1 MKRKILFALIGIV
14 LGNCA
19 LAQDTLYGKVTDFN
33 GQPVIAAT
41 IEITGTDV
49 GIGTFSEQDGS
60 WILVTNK
67 ISYINDKCLEIGYL
81 GLKTQKIKIGEQ
93 REFNIRLEK
102 DDIIDWD
109 KQPKIGYASQ
119 QHTEDAAKKN
129 DSTTTGVNVSPADS
143 KDIVFRNEK
152 AMDLAGK
159 KVSTPVSQTNLKWYG
174 FVRNYFTFDTRE
186 SKSGTDELYYYVPL
200 DQSIQADGTDINQH
214 PTMKWSAITSRLGL
228 DVNEYKIG
236 KVNVGAKIEADFY
249 SGLTGVTGTAQFR
262 LRQAYTTLNW
272 QSENNNKYSLKV
284 GQAWHPMAADMV
296 HCTNLEIGVPFAP
309 FSRTPQITF
318 DYAPGKVSLTTSA
331 IWQIQYTSGGPEGAS
346 ANYIKYSNIPEFYF
360 GVNFKGDN
368 GLLARAGVDLLS
380 IKPRYKGEAS
390 MMQNGDTVKYTALV
404 EDRITTVSPFVYL
417 QYKGDKFQFRAKSI
431 LAQAGEHMNLN
442 GGYGVTAKH
451 DGVDE
456 DGHWEYTPVRYSSSW
471 ISMMYGKK
479 WQGILFAGYAKNLG
493 TADALLVDYT
503 DTEGNE
509 YANIANNYL
518 SKNTYANINSMWRLS
533 PGVVRNWGKLALSLE
548 WHITSVQYGEFVKQG
563 KDSFVSA
570 KNGMAENNLHWITN
584 HRLQMMLKYSF

>member
-1 MKRKILFALIGIV
+1 MKRYLLFASFFCV
-14 LGNCA
+14 TCGNA
-19 LAQDTLYGKVTDFN
+19 LLAQT
-33 GQPVIAAT
+33 
-41 IEITGTDV
+41 E
-49 GIGTFSEQDGS
+49 
-60 WILVTNK
+60 
-67 ISYINDKCLEIGYL
+67 
-81 GLKTQKIKIGEQ
+81 TQVAETP
-93 REFNIRLEK
+93 
-102 DDIIDWD
+102 
-109 KQPKIGYASQ
+109 QPKA
-119 QHTEDAAKKN
+119 T
-129 DSTTTGVNVSPADS
+129 
-143 KDIVFRNEK
+143 
-152 AMDLAGK
+152 
-159 KVSTPVSQTNLKWYG
+159 LKWYG

-186 SKSGTDELYYYVPL
+186 SKAGTDELYYYVPL
-200 DQSIQADGTDINQH
+200 DESVQADGTDINAH

-272 QSENNNKYSLKV
+272 QSGNKNKYSLKV

-296 HCTNLEIGVPFAP
+296 HSTNLEIGVPFAP

-318 DYAPGKVSLTTSA
+318 DYIPGKVSLTASA
-331 IWQIQYTSGGPEGAS
+331 IWQMQYTSGGPEGAS
-346 ANYIKYSNIPEFYF
+346 ANYIKYGNIPEFYF

-368 GLLARAGVDLLS
+368 GLLARVGVDLLS

-390 MMQNGDTVKYTALV
+390 MLQNGDIVKYTALV
-404 EDRITTVSPFVYL
+404 DDRITTVSPFVFL

-442 GGYGVTAKH
+442 GGYGVTAKSN
-451 DGVDE
+451 GLDE

-471 ISMMYGKK
+471 VSMMYGKK

-493 TADALLVDYT
+493 TADGLLVDYT
-503 DTEGNE
+503 DAEGNE

-518 SKNTYANINSMWRLS
+518 SKNTYANINSMWRLA

-563 KDSFVSA
+563 GASYVSA

>member
-1 MKRKILFALIGIV
+1 MKGKYLLASILGILV
-14 LGNCA
+14 VNCA

-33 GQPVIAAT
+33 GQPVIGAAVRVL
-41 IEITGTDV
+41 D
-49 GIGTFSEQDGS
+49 SEMETYTEMDGS
-60 WILVTNK
+60 WKIVTNGV
-67 ISYINDKCLEIGYL
+67 SDINNRNLQIENL
-81 GLKTQKIKIGEQ
+81 GETNIIKIGKQ
-93 REFNIRLEK
+93 REFNIRLKEPKNYVTLVVTDKVK
-102 DDIIDWD
+102 DETSSC
-109 KQPKIGYASQ
+109 PP
-119 QHTEDAAKKN
+119 T
-129 DSTTTGVNVSPADS
+129 VPA
-143 KDIVFRNEK
+143 
-152 AMDLAGK
+152 
-159 KVSTPVSQTNLKWYG
+159 PVAQLKWYG

-186 SKSGTDELYYYVPL
+186 SKAGTDELYYYVPL
-200 DQSIQADGTDINQH
+200 DESVQADGTDINQH

-272 QSENNNKYSLKV
+272 QSENKNEYSLKV

-296 HCTNLEIGVPFAP
+296 HSTNLEIGVPFAP

-318 DYAPGKVSLTTSA
+318 DYAPGKVSLTASA
-331 IWQIQYTSGGPEGAS
+331 IWQMQYTSGGPEGAS

-368 GLLARAGVDLLS
+368 GLLARVGVDLLS

-404 EDRITTVSPFVYL
+404 DDRITTVSPFVYL
-417 QYKGDKFQFRAKSI
+417 QYKGDKFQLRAKSI

>member
-1 MKRKILFALIGIV
+1 MKGKYLLASILGILV
-14 LGNCA
+14 VNCA

-33 GQPVIAAT
+33 GQPVIGAAVRVL
-41 IEITGTDV
+41 D
-49 GIGTFSEQDGS
+49 SEMETYTEMDGS
-60 WILVTNK
+60 WKIVTNGV
-67 ISYINDKCLEIGYL
+67 SDINNRNLQIENL
-81 GLKTQKIKIGEQ
+81 GETNIIKIGKQ
-93 REFNIRLEK
+93 REFNIRLKEPKNYVTRVVTDKVK
-102 DDIIDWD
+102 DETSSCT
-109 KQPKIGYASQ
+109 P
-119 QHTEDAAKKN
+119 T
-129 DSTTTGVNVSPADS
+129 VPA
-143 KDIVFRNEK
+143 
-152 AMDLAGK
+152 
-159 KVSTPVSQTNLKWYG
+159 PVAQLKWYG

-186 SKSGTDELYYYVPL
+186 SKAGTDELYYYVPL
-200 DQSIQADGTDINQH
+200 DESVQADGTDINAH

-272 QSENNNKYSLKV
+272 QSENKNKYSLKV

-296 HCTNLEIGVPFAP
+296 HSTNLEIGVPFAP

-318 DYAPGKVSLTTSA
+318 DYALGKVSLTASA
-331 IWQIQYTSGGPEGAS
+331 IWQMQYTSGGPEGAS

-360 GVNFKGDN
+360 GVNFKGNN
-368 GLLARAGVDLLS
+368 GLLARVGVDLLS

-390 MMQNGDTVKYTALV
+390 MLQNGDTVKYTALV
-404 EDRITTVSPFVYL
+404 DDRITTVSPFVFL
-417 QYKGDKFQFRAKSI
+417 QYKGDKLQFRAKSI

-442 GGYGVTAKH
+442 GGYGVTAKSN
-451 DGVDE
+451 GLDE

-471 ISMMYGKK
+471 VSMMYGKK

-503 DTEGNE
+503 DAEGNE

-518 SKNTYANINSMWRLS
+518 SKNTYANINSMWRLA

-563 KDSFVSA
+563 GVSYVSA

>member
-33 GQPVIAAT
+33 GQPVIGAAVRVL
-41 IEITGTDV
+41 D
-49 GIGTFSEQDGS
+49 SEMETYTEMDGS
-60 WILVTNK
+60 WKIVTNGV
-67 ISYINDKCLEIGYL
+67 SDINNRNLQIENL
-81 GLKTQKIKIGEQ
+81 GETNIIKIGKQ
-93 REFNIRLEK
+93 REFNIRLKEPKNYVTRVVTDKVK
-102 DDIIDWD
+102 DETSSC
-109 KQPKIGYASQ
+109 PP
-119 QHTEDAAKKN
+119 T
-129 DSTTTGVNVSPADS
+129 VPA
-143 KDIVFRNEK
+143 
-152 AMDLAGK
+152 
-159 KVSTPVSQTNLKWYG
+159 PVAQLKWYG

-236 KVNVGAKIEADFY
+236 NVNVGAKIEADFY

-318 DYAPGKVSLTTSA
+318 DYAPGKVSLTASA
-331 IWQIQYTSGGPEGAS
+331 IWQMQYTSGGPEGAS

-368 GLLARAGVDLLS
+368 GLLARVGVDLLS

-404 EDRITTVSPFVYL
+404 DDRITTVSPFVYL
-417 QYKGDKFQFRAKSI
+417 QYKGDKFQLRAKSI

-493 TADALLVDYT
+493 TANALLVDYT

-563 KDSFVSA
+563 GASYVSA

>member
-1 MKRKILFALIGIV
+1 MKGKYLLASILGILV
-14 LGNCA
+14 VNCA

-33 GQPVIAAT
+33 GQPVIGAAVRVL
-41 IEITGTDV
+41 D
-49 GIGTFSEQDGS
+49 SEMETYTEMDGS
-60 WILVTNK
+60 WKIVTNGV
-67 ISYINDKCLEIGYL
+67 SDINNRNLQIENL
-81 GLKTQKIKIGEQ
+81 GETNIIKIGKQ
-93 REFNIRLEK
+93 REFNIRLKEPKNYVTRVVTDKVK
-102 DDIIDWD
+102 DETSSCT
-109 KQPKIGYASQ
+109 P
-119 QHTEDAAKKN
+119 T
-129 DSTTTGVNVSPADS
+129 VPA
-143 KDIVFRNEK
+143 
-152 AMDLAGK
+152 
-159 KVSTPVSQTNLKWYG
+159 PVAQLKWYG

-186 SKSGTDELYYYVPL
+186 SKAGTDELYYYVPL
-200 DQSIQADGTDINQH
+200 DESVQADGTDINAH

-272 QSENNNKYSLKV
+272 QSENKNKYSLKV

-296 HCTNLEIGVPFAP
+296 HSTNLEIGVPFAP

-318 DYAPGKVSLTTSA
+318 DYAPGKVSLTASA
-331 IWQIQYTSGGPEGAS
+331 IWQMQYTSGGPEGAS

-368 GLLARAGVDLLS
+368 GLLARVGVDLLS

-390 MMQNGDTVKYTALV
+390 MLQNGDTVKYTALV
-404 EDRITTVSPFVYL
+404 DDRITTVSPFVFL

-442 GGYGVTAKH
+442 GGYGVTAKSN
-451 DGVDE
+451 GLDE

-471 ISMMYGKK
+471 VSMMYGKK

-493 TADALLVDYT
+493 TADGLLP
-503 DTEGNE
+503 DTTYNGVN
-509 YANIANNYL
+509 YADISNNYL
-518 SKNTYANINSMWRLS
+518 SKNTYANINSMWRLA

-563 KDSFVSA
+563 GVSYVSA

>member
-1 MKRKILFALIGIV
+1 MKGKYLLASILGILV
-14 LGNCA
+14 VNCA

-33 GQPVIAAT
+33 GQPVIGAAVRVL
-41 IEITGTDV
+41 D
-49 GIGTFSEQDGS
+49 SEMETYTEMDGS
-60 WILVTNK
+60 WKIVTNGV
-67 ISYINDKCLEIGYL
+67 SDINNRNLQIENL
-81 GLKTQKIKIGEQ
+81 GETNIIKIGKQ
-93 REFNIRLEK
+93 REFNIRLKEPKNYVTLVVTDKVK
-102 DDIIDWD
+102 DETSSC
-109 KQPKIGYASQ
+109 PP
-119 QHTEDAAKKN
+119 T
-129 DSTTTGVNVSPADS
+129 VPA
-143 KDIVFRNEK
+143 
-152 AMDLAGK
+152 
-159 KVSTPVSQTNLKWYG
+159 PVAQLKWYG

-186 SKSGTDELYYYVPL
+186 SKAGTDELYYYVPL
-200 DQSIQADGTDINQH
+200 DESVQADGTDINQH

-272 QSENNNKYSLKV
+272 QSENKNKYSLKV

-296 HCTNLEIGVPFAP
+296 HSTNLEIGVPFAP

-318 DYAPGKVSLTTSA
+318 DYAPGKVSLTASA
-331 IWQIQYTSGGPEGAS
+331 IWQMQYTSGGPEGAS

-368 GLLARAGVDLLS
+368 GLLARVGVDLLS

-404 EDRITTVSPFVYL
+404 DDRITTVSPFVYL
-417 QYKGDKFQFRAKSI
+417 QYKGDKFQLRAKSI

>member
-19 LAQDTLYGKVTDFN
+19 LAQDTL
-33 GQPVIAAT
+33 PVKKEALNCS
-41 IEITGTDV
+41 ITV
-49 GIGTFSEQDGS
+49 
-60 WILVTNK
+60 
-67 ISYINDKCLEIGYL
+67 
-81 GLKTQKIKIGEQ
+81 
-93 REFNIRLEK
+93 
-102 DDIIDWD
+102 
-109 KQPKIGYASQ
+109 
-119 QHTEDAAKKN
+119 AK
-129 DSTTTGVNVSPADS
+129 
-143 KDIVFRNEK
+143 
-152 AMDLAGK
+152 
-159 KVSTPVSQTNLKWYG
+159 LKWYG

-200 DQSIQADGTDINQH
+200 DQSIQPDGTDINQH

-262 LRQAYTTLNW
+262 LRHAYTTLNW

-296 HCTNLEIGVPFAP
+296 HSTNLEIGVPFAP

-318 DYAPGKVSLTTSA
+318 DYVPGKVSLTASA
-331 IWQIQYTSGGPEGAS
+331 IWQMQYTSGGPDGAS

-368 GLLARAGVDLLS
+368 GLLARIGVDMLS

-404 EDRITTVSPFVYL
+404 DDRITTVSPFVFL

-442 GGYGVTAKH
+442 GGYGITAKAN
-451 DGVDE
+451 GVDE

-471 ISMMYGKK
+471 ISMMYGKE

-503 DTEGNE
+503 DAEGNE

-518 SKNTYANINSMWRLS
+518 SKNTYANINSMWRLA
-533 PGVVRNWGKLALSLE
+533 PGVVFNYWGKFALSFE

-563 KDSFVSA
+563 GASYVSA

>member
-33 GQPVIAAT
+33 GQPVIGAAVRVL
-41 IEITGTDV
+41 D
-49 GIGTFSEQDGS
+49 SEMETYTEMDGS
-60 WILVTNK
+60 WKIVTNGV
-67 ISYINDKCLEIGYL
+67 SDINNRNLQIENL
-81 GLKTQKIKIGEQ
+81 GETNIIKIGKQ
-93 REFNIRLEK
+93 REFNIRLKEPKNYVTRVVIDKVK
-102 DDIIDWD
+102 DETSSC
-109 KQPKIGYASQ
+109 PP
-119 QHTEDAAKKN
+119 T
-129 DSTTTGVNVSPADS
+129 VPA
-143 KDIVFRNEK
+143 
-152 AMDLAGK
+152 
-159 KVSTPVSQTNLKWYG
+159 PVAQLKWYG
-174 FVRNYFTFDTRE
+174 FVRNYFTFDSRE

-331 IWQIQYTSGGPEGAS
+331 IWQMQYTSGGPEGAS

-368 GLLARAGVDLLS
+368 GLLARVGVDLLS

-390 MMQNGDTVKYTALV
+390 MLQNGDTVKYTALV
-404 EDRITTVSPFVYL
+404 DDRITTVSPFVYL
-417 QYKGDKFQFRAKSI
+417 QYKGDKFQLRAKSI

-442 GGYGVTAKH
+442 GGYGVTAKSN
-451 DGVDE
+451 GLDE

-471 ISMMYGKK
+471 VSMMYGKK

>member
-33 GQPVIAAT
+33 GQPVIGAAVRVL
-41 IEITGTDV
+41 D
-49 GIGTFSEQDGS
+49 SEMETYTEMDGS
-60 WILVTNK
+60 WKIVTNGV
-67 ISYINDKCLEIGYL
+67 SDINNRNLQIENL
-81 GLKTQKIKIGEQ
+81 GETNIIKIGKQ
-93 REFNIRLEK
+93 REFNIRLKEPKNYVTRVVTDKVK
-102 DDIIDWD
+102 DDETSSC
-109 KQPKIGYASQ
+109 PP
-119 QHTEDAAKKN
+119 T
-129 DSTTTGVNVSPADS
+129 VPA
-143 KDIVFRNEK
+143 
-152 AMDLAGK
+152 
-159 KVSTPVSQTNLKWYG
+159 PVAQLKWYG

-186 SKSGTDELYYYVPL
+186 SKAGTDELYYYVPL
-200 DQSIQADGTDINQH
+200 DESVQPDGTDINAH
-214 PTMKWSAITSRLGL
+214 PTMKWSAITSRIGL

-272 QSENNNKYSLKV
+272 QSENKNKYSLKV

-296 HCTNLEIGVPFAP
+296 HSTNLEIGVPFAP

-318 DYAPGKVSLTTSA
+318 DYAPGKVSLTASA
-331 IWQIQYTSGGPEGAS
+331 IWQMQYTSGGPEGAS

-368 GLLARAGVDLLS
+368 GLLARVGVDLLS

-390 MMQNGDTVKYTALV
+390 MLQNGDTVKYTALV
-404 EDRITTVSPFVYL
+404 DDRITTVSPFVYM

-442 GGYGVTAKH
+442 GGYGVTAKSN
-451 DGVDE
+451 GLDE

-471 ISMMYGKK
+471 VSMMYGKK

-493 TADALLVDYT
+493 TADGLLP
-503 DTEGNE
+503 DTTYNGVN
-509 YANIANNYL
+509 YADISNNYL
-518 SKNTYANINSMWRLS
+518 SKNTYANINSMWRLA

-548 WHITSVQYGEFVKQG
+548 WHITSVQYGELLKLKVVESDG
-563 KDSFVSA
+563 KKTTHSYVQA
-570 KNGMAENNLHWITN
+570 ENGMAENNLHWITN

>member
-1 MKRKILFALIGIV
+1 MKGKYLLASILGILV
-14 LGNCA
+14 VNCA
-19 LAQDTLYGKVTDFN
+19 LAQDTLYGKVAD
-33 GQPVIAAT
+33 
-41 IEITGTDV
+41 
-49 GIGTFSEQDGS
+49 
-60 WILVTNK
+60 
-67 ISYINDKCLEIGYL
+67 YYDKPI
-81 GLKTQKIKIGEQ
+81 
-93 REFNIRLEK
+93 
-102 DDIIDWD
+102 
-109 KQPKIGYASQ
+109 PP
-119 QHTEDAAKKN
+119 DAVFV
-129 DSTTTGVNVSPADS
+129 DTTDS
-143 KDIVFRNEK
+143 KDSASKGNEK
-152 AMDLAGK
+152 TTKTTESVQIERCQGPARADL
-159 KVSTPVSQTNLKWYG
+159 VWYG

-186 SKSGTDELYYYVPL
+186 SKAGTDELYYYVPL
-200 DQSIQADGTDINQH
+200 DESVQADGTDINAH
-214 PTMKWSAITSRLGL
+214 PTMKWSAITSRIGL
-228 DVNEYKIG
+228 DIWDYIINEHLVVDG
-236 KVNVGAKIEADFY
+236 KIEADFY

-262 LRQAYTTLNW
+262 LRQAYTVLAWCDDREAPMNT
-272 QSENNNKYSLKV
+272 YSLKV

-296 HCTNLEIGVPFAP
+296 HSTNLEIGVPFAP

-318 DYAPGKVSLTTSA
+318 NYHPGRPFSLTASA
-331 IWQIQYTSGGPEGAS
+331 LWQMQYTSGGPEGAS

-368 GLLARAGVDLLS
+368 GLLARVGVDLLS

-390 MMQNGDTVKYTALV
+390 MLQNGDTVKYTALV
-404 EDRITTVSPFVYL
+404 DDRITTFSPFVYM

-442 GGYGVTAKH
+442 GGYGVTAKSN
-451 DGVDE
+451 GLDE

-471 ISMMYGKK
+471 VSMMYGKK

-518 SKNTYANINSMWRLS
+518 SKNTYANINSMWRLA

>member
-33 GQPVIAAT
+33 GQPVIGAAVRVL
-41 IEITGTDV
+41 D
-49 GIGTFSEQDGS
+49 SEMETYTEMDGS
-60 WILVTNK
+60 WKIVTNGV
-67 ISYINDKCLEIGYL
+67 SDINNRNLQIENL
-81 GLKTQKIKIGEQ
+81 GETNIIKIGKQ
-93 REFNIRLEK
+93 REFNIRLKEPKNYVTRVVTDKVK
-102 DDIIDWD
+102 DETSSC
-109 KQPKIGYASQ
+109 PP
-119 QHTEDAAKKN
+119 T
-129 DSTTTGVNVSPADS
+129 VPA
-143 KDIVFRNEK
+143 
-152 AMDLAGK
+152 
-159 KVSTPVSQTNLKWYG
+159 PVAQLKWYG

-236 KVNVGAKIEADFY
+236 NVNVGAKIEADFY

-318 DYAPGKVSLTTSA
+318 DYAPGKVSLTASA
-331 IWQIQYTSGGPEGAS
+331 IWQMQYTSGGPEGAS

-368 GLLARAGVDLLS
+368 GLLARVGVDLLS
-380 IKPRYKGEAS
+380 IKPRYKSEAS

-404 EDRITTVSPFVYL
+404 DDRITTVSPFVYL

-493 TADALLVDYT
+493 TANALLVDYT

-563 KDSFVSA
+563 GASYVSA

>member
-1 MKRKILFALIGIV
+1 MKGKYLLASILGILV
-14 LGNCA
+14 VNCA

-33 GQPVIAAT
+33 GQPVIGAAVRVL
-41 IEITGTDV
+41 D
-49 GIGTFSEQDGS
+49 SEMETYTEMDGS
-60 WILVTNK
+60 WKIVTNGV
-67 ISYINDKCLEIGYL
+67 SDINNRNLQIENL
-81 GLKTQKIKIGEQ
+81 GETNIIKIGKQ
-93 REFNIRLEK
+93 REFNIRLKEPKNYVTRVVTDKVK
-102 DDIIDWD
+102 DETSSCT
-109 KQPKIGYASQ
+109 P
-119 QHTEDAAKKN
+119 T
-129 DSTTTGVNVSPADS
+129 VPA
-143 KDIVFRNEK
+143 
-152 AMDLAGK
+152 
-159 KVSTPVSQTNLKWYG
+159 PVAQLKWYG

-186 SKSGTDELYYYVPL
+186 SKAGTDELYYYVPL
-200 DQSIQADGTDINQH
+200 DESVQADGTDINAH

-272 QSENNNKYSLKV
+272 QSENKKKYSLKV

-296 HCTNLEIGVPFAP
+296 HSTNLEIGVPFAP

-318 DYAPGKVSLTTSA
+318 DYAPGKVSLTASA
-331 IWQIQYTSGGPEGAS
+331 IWQMQYTSGGPEGAS

-368 GLLARAGVDLLS
+368 GLLARVGVDLLS

-390 MMQNGDTVKYTALV
+390 MLQNGDTVKYTALV
-404 EDRITTVSPFVYL
+404 DDRITTISPFVYM
-417 QYKGDKFQFRAKSI
+417 QYKGDKFQFRVKSI

-442 GGYGVTAKH
+442 GGYGVTAKSN
-451 DGVDE
+451 GLDE

-471 ISMMYGKK
+471 VSMMYGKK

-503 DTEGNE
+503 DAEGNE

-518 SKNTYANINSMWRLS
+518 SKNTYANINSMWRLA

-563 KDSFVSA
+563 GVSYVSA

>member
-1 MKRKILFALIGIV
+1 MKGKYLLASILGILV
-14 LGNCA
+14 GNCA

-33 GQPVIAAT
+33 GQPVIGAAVRVL
-41 IEITGTDV
+41 D
-49 GIGTFSEQDGS
+49 SEMETYTEMDGS
-60 WILVTNK
+60 WKIVTNGV
-67 ISYINDKCLEIGYL
+67 SDINNRNLQIENL
-81 GLKTQKIKIGEQ
+81 GETNIIKIGKQ
-93 REFNIRLEK
+93 REFNIRLKEPKNYVTRVVTDKVK
-102 DDIIDWD
+102 DETSSC
-109 KQPKIGYASQ
+109 PP
-119 QHTEDAAKKN
+119 T
-129 DSTTTGVNVSPADS
+129 VPA
-143 KDIVFRNEK
+143 
-152 AMDLAGK
+152 
-159 KVSTPVSQTNLKWYG
+159 PVAQLKWYG

-186 SKSGTDELYYYVPL
+186 SKAGTDELYYYVPL
-200 DQSIQADGTDINQH
+200 DESVQADGTDINAH

-272 QSENNNKYSLKV
+272 QSENKNKYSLKV

-296 HCTNLEIGVPFAP
+296 HSTNLEIGVPFAP

-318 DYAPGKVSLTTSA
+318 DYAPGKVSLTASA
-331 IWQIQYTSGGPEGAS
+331 IWQMQYTSGGPEGAS

-368 GLLARAGVDLLS
+368 GLLARVGVDLLS

-390 MMQNGDTVKYTALV
+390 MLQNGDTVKYTALV
-404 EDRITTVSPFVYL
+404 DDRITTVSPFVYL
-417 QYKGDKFQFRAKSI
+417 QYKGDKFQLRAKSI

-442 GGYGVTAKH
+442 GGYGVTAKYN
-451 DGVDE
+451 GVDE

-479 WQGILFAGYAKNLG
+479 WQGILFAGYAQNLG

-563 KDSFVSA
+563 GASYVSA

>member
-33 GQPVIAAT
+33 GQPVIGAAVRVL
-41 IEITGTDV
+41 D
-49 GIGTFSEQDGS
+49 SEMETYTEMDGS
-60 WILVTNK
+60 WKIVTNGV
-67 ISYINDKCLEIGYL
+67 SDINNRNLQIENL
-81 GLKTQKIKIGEQ
+81 GETNIIKIGKQ
-93 REFNIRLEK
+93 REFNIRLKEPKNYVTRVVTDKVK
-102 DDIIDWD
+102 DETSSC
-109 KQPKIGYASQ
+109 PP
-119 QHTEDAAKKN
+119 T
-129 DSTTTGVNVSPADS
+129 VPA
-143 KDIVFRNEK
+143 
-152 AMDLAGK
+152 
-159 KVSTPVSQTNLKWYG
+159 PVAQLKWYG

-318 DYAPGKVSLTTSA
+318 DYAPGKVSLTASA
-331 IWQIQYTSGGPEGAS
+331 IWQMQYTSGGPEGAS

-368 GLLARAGVDLLS
+368 GLLARVGVDLLS

-417 QYKGDKFQFRAKSI
+417 QYKGDKFQLRAKSI

>member
-33 GQPVIAAT
+33 GQPVIGAAVRVL
-41 IEITGTDV
+41 D
-49 GIGTFSEQDGS
+49 SEMETYTEMDGS
-60 WILVTNK
+60 WKIVTNGV
-67 ISYINDKCLEIGYL
+67 SDINNRNLQIENL
-81 GLKTQKIKIGEQ
+81 GETNIIKIGKQ
-93 REFNIRLEK
+93 REFNIRLKEPKNYVTRVVTDKVK
-102 DDIIDWD
+102 DETSSC
-109 KQPKIGYASQ
+109 PP
-119 QHTEDAAKKN
+119 T
-129 DSTTTGVNVSPADS
+129 VPA
-143 KDIVFRNEK
+143 
-152 AMDLAGK
+152 
-159 KVSTPVSQTNLKWYG
+159 PVAQLKWYG

-228 DVNEYKIG
+228 DINEYKIG
-236 KVNVGAKIEADFY
+236 NVNVGAKIEADFY

-331 IWQIQYTSGGPEGAS
+331 IWQMQYTSGGPEGAS

-368 GLLARAGVDLLS
+368 GLLARVGVDLLS

-404 EDRITTVSPFVYL
+404 DDRITTVSPFVYL
-417 QYKGDKFQFRAKSI
+417 QYKGDKFQLRAKSI

-570 KNGMAENNLHWITN
+570 KNGMAKNNLHWITN

>member
-1 MKRKILFALIGIV
+1 MKRYLLFVSIFCVACGSTL
-14 LGNCA
+14 
-19 LAQDTLYGKVTDFN
+19 LAQTETQVAETPQSK
-33 GQPVIAAT
+33 AT
-41 IEITGTDV
+41 
-49 GIGTFSEQDGS
+49 
-60 WILVTNK
+60 
-67 ISYINDKCLEIGYL
+67 
-81 GLKTQKIKIGEQ
+81 
-93 REFNIRLEK
+93 
-102 DDIIDWD
+102 
-109 KQPKIGYASQ
+109 
-119 QHTEDAAKKN
+119 
-129 DSTTTGVNVSPADS
+129 
-143 KDIVFRNEK
+143 
-152 AMDLAGK
+152 
-159 KVSTPVSQTNLKWYG
+159 LKWYG

-186 SKSGTDELYYYVPL
+186 SKAGTDELYYYVPL
-200 DQSIQADGTDINQH
+200 DQSIQADGTDINAH

-236 KVNVGAKIEADFY
+236 NVNVGAKIEADFY

-272 QSENNNKYSLKV
+272 QSENKNKYSLKV

-296 HCTNLEIGVPFAP
+296 HSTNLEIGVPFAP

-318 DYAPGKVSLTTSA
+318 DYAPGKVSLTASA
-331 IWQIQYTSGGPEGAS
+331 IWQMQYTSGGPEGAS

-368 GLLARAGVDLLS
+368 GLLARVGVDLLS

-390 MMQNGDTVKYTALV
+390 MLQNGDTVKYTALV
-404 EDRITTVSPFVYL
+404 DDRITTVSPFVFL

-442 GGYGVTAKH
+442 GGYGVTAKAN
-451 DGVDE
+451 GLDE

-471 ISMMYGKK
+471 VSMMYGKK

-493 TADALLVDYT
+493 TADGLLVDYT
-503 DTEGNE
+503 DAEGNE

-518 SKNTYANINSMWRLS
+518 SKNTYANINSMWRLA

-563 KDSFVSA
+563 GASYVSA

>member
-1 MKRKILFALIGIV
+1 MKGKYLLASILGILV
-14 LGNCA
+14 VNCA

-33 GQPVIAAT
+33 GQPVIGAAVRVL
-41 IEITGTDV
+41 D
-49 GIGTFSEQDGS
+49 SEMETYTEMDGS
-60 WILVTNK
+60 WKIVTNGV
-67 ISYINDKCLEIGYL
+67 SDINNRNLQIENL
-81 GLKTQKIKIGEQ
+81 GETNIIKIGKQ
-93 REFNIRLEK
+93 REFNIRLKEPQNYVTRVVTDKVK
-102 DDIIDWD
+102 D
-109 KQPKIGYASQ
+109 KTSSCPP
-119 QHTEDAAKKN
+119 T
-129 DSTTTGVNVSPADS
+129 VPA
-143 KDIVFRNEK
+143 
-152 AMDLAGK
+152 
-159 KVSTPVSQTNLKWYG
+159 PVAQLKWYG

-186 SKSGTDELYYYVPL
+186 SKAGTDELYYYVPL
-200 DQSIQADGTDINQH
+200 DESVQPDGTDINAH

-272 QSENNNKYSLKV
+272 QSENKNKYSLKV

-296 HCTNLEIGVPFAP
+296 HSTNLEIGVPFAP

-318 DYAPGKVSLTTSA
+318 DYAPGKVSLTASA
-331 IWQIQYTSGGPEGAS
+331 IWQMQYTSGGPEGAS

-368 GLLARAGVDLLS
+368 GLLARVGVDLLS

-390 MMQNGDTVKYTALV
+390 MLQNGDTVKYTALV
-404 EDRITTVSPFVYL
+404 DDRITTVSPFVFL

-442 GGYGVTAKH
+442 GGYGVTAKAN
-451 DGVDE
+451 GLDE

-471 ISMMYGKK
+471 VSMMYGKK

-518 SKNTYANINSMWRLS
+518 SKNTYANINSMWRLA

>member
-1 MKRKILFALIGIV
+1 MKGKYLLASILGILV
-14 LGNCA
+14 VNCA

-33 GQPVIAAT
+33 DQPVIGAAVRVL
-41 IEITGTDV
+41 D
-49 GIGTFSEQDGS
+49 SEMETYTEMDGS
-60 WILVTNK
+60 WKIVTNGV
-67 ISYINDKCLEIGYL
+67 SDINNRNLQIENL
-81 GLKTQKIKIGEQ
+81 GETNIIKIGKQ
-93 REFNIRLEK
+93 REFNIRLKEPKNYVTRVVTDKVK
-102 DDIIDWD
+102 DET
-109 KQPKIGYASQ
+109 SSCSF
-119 QHTEDAAKKN
+119 T
-129 DSTTTGVNVSPADS
+129 VPA
-143 KDIVFRNEK
+143 
-152 AMDLAGK
+152 
-159 KVSTPVSQTNLKWYG
+159 PVAQLKWYG

-186 SKSGTDELYYYVPL
+186 SKAGTDELYYYVPL
-200 DQSIQADGTDINQH
+200 DESVQADGTDINAH

-236 KVNVGAKIEADFY
+236 NVNIGAKIEADFY
-249 SGLTGVTGTAQFR
+249 SGLSGVTGTAQFR

-272 QSENNNKYSLKV
+272 QSENKNKYSLKV

-296 HCTNLEIGVPFAP
+296 HSTNLEIGVPFAP

-318 DYAPGKVSLTTSA
+318 DYAPGKVSLTASA
-331 IWQIQYTSGGPEGAS
+331 IWQMQYTSGGPEGAS

-368 GLLARAGVDLLS
+368 GLLARVGVDLLS

-404 EDRITTVSPFVYL
+404 DDRITTVSPFVYL

-442 GGYGVTAKH
+442 GGYGVTAKYN
-451 DGVDE
+451 GVDE

-471 ISMMYGKK
+471 VSMMYGKK

>member
-33 GQPVIAAT
+33 GQPVIGAAVRVL
-41 IEITGTDV
+41 D
-49 GIGTFSEQDGS
+49 SEMETYTEMDGS
-60 WILVTNK
+60 WKIVTNGV
-67 ISYINDKCLEIGYL
+67 SDINNRNLQIENL
-81 GLKTQKIKIGEQ
+81 GETNIIKIGKQ
-93 REFNIRLEK
+93 REFNIRLKEPKNYVTRVVIDKVK
-102 DDIIDWD
+102 DETSSC
-109 KQPKIGYASQ
+109 PP
-119 QHTEDAAKKN
+119 T
-129 DSTTTGVNVSPADS
+129 VPA
-143 KDIVFRNEK
+143 
-152 AMDLAGK
+152 
-159 KVSTPVSQTNLKWYG
+159 PVAQLKWYG
-174 FVRNYFTFDTRE
+174 FVRNYFTFDSRE

-331 IWQIQYTSGGPEGAS
+331 IWQMQYTSGGPEGAS

-368 GLLARAGVDLLS
+368 GQYCQHSRTGTVEEF
-380 IKPRYKGEAS
+380 GE
-390 MMQNGDTVKYTALV
+390 
-404 EDRITTVSPFVYL
+404 
-417 QYKGDKFQFRAKSI
+417 
-431 LAQAGEHMNLN
+431 
-442 GGYGVTAKH
+442 
-451 DGVDE
+451 
-456 DGHWEYTPVRYSSSW
+456 
-471 ISMMYGKK
+471 
-479 WQGILFAGYAKNLG
+479 
-493 TADALLVDYT
+493 
-503 DTEGNE
+503 
-509 YANIANNYL
+509 
-518 SKNTYANINSMWRLS
+518 
-533 PGVVRNWGKLALSLE
+533 
-548 WHITSVQYGEFVKQG
+548 
-563 KDSFVSA
+563 
-570 KNGMAENNLHWITN
+570 
-584 HRLQMMLKYSF
+584 

>member
-1 MKRKILFALIGIV
+1 MKGKYLLASILGILV
-14 LGNCA
+14 VNCA

-33 GQPVIAAT
+33 GQPVIGAAVRVL
-41 IEITGTDV
+41 D
-49 GIGTFSEQDGS
+49 SEMETYTEMDGS
-60 WILVTNK
+60 WKIVTNGV
-67 ISYINDKCLEIGYL
+67 SDINNRNLQIENL
-81 GLKTQKIKIGEQ
+81 GETNIIKIGKQ
-93 REFNIRLEK
+93 REFNIRLKEPKNYVTRVVTDKVK
-102 DDIIDWD
+102 DATSSC
-109 KQPKIGYASQ
+109 PP
-119 QHTEDAAKKN
+119 T
-129 DSTTTGVNVSPADS
+129 VPA
-143 KDIVFRNEK
+143 
-152 AMDLAGK
+152 
-159 KVSTPVSQTNLKWYG
+159 PVAQLKWYG

-186 SKSGTDELYYYVPL
+186 SKAGTDELYYYVPL
-200 DQSIQADGTDINQH
+200 DESVQADGTDINAH

-272 QSENNNKYSLKV
+272 QSENKNKYSLKV

-296 HCTNLEIGVPFAP
+296 HSTNLEIGVPFAP

-318 DYAPGKVSLTTSA
+318 DYAPGKVSLTASA
-331 IWQIQYTSGGPEGAS
+331 IWQMQYTSGGPEGAS

-368 GLLARAGVDLLS
+368 GLLARVGVDLLS

-390 MMQNGDTVKYTALV
+390 MLQNGDTVKYTALV
-404 EDRITTVSPFVYL
+404 DDRITTVSPFVFL

-442 GGYGVTAKH
+442 GGYGVTAKSN
-451 DGVDE
+451 GLDE

-471 ISMMYGKK
+471 VSMMYGKK

-503 DTEGNE
+503 DAEGNE